1 MTAETQKLQKV
12 LADLGLGSR
21 RQMEQWID
29 AGRVVVDGET
39 AHQGQRVGIESKIE
53 VDGKQLRNLDI
64 PRTTRILVMNKKV
77 GEIVARR
84 DPENRPSV
92 FSHLPKLAT
101 GRWISVGRLDM
112 NTSGLLLFTNH
123 GLIAHRLMH
132 PSSVIDREY
141 AVRVMGKLSDSQLES
156 LKKGALI
163 DDSWCRFSDIQYY
176 DGSGLNHWYH
186 VVLMEGRNKEV
197 RRLFEH
203 IGTKV
208 SRLKR
213 VRFGPVVLPKAM
225 PTGKLREMDSK
236 DVAAM
241 STWLDVPAI
250 VRSNKDSSRHT
261 RGSLLIPYPGLDTRH
276 LDPNEV

>member
-1 MTAETQKLQKV
+1 MTADTQKLQKV

-29 AGRVVVDGET
+29 AGRIVVDGET

-53 VDGKQLRNLDI
+53 VDGKQLRGLDT
-64 PRTTRILVMNKKV
+64 PRNTRILVMNKKV
-77 GEIVARR
+77 GEIVARK
-84 DPENRPSV
+84 DPDNRPSV
-92 FSHLPKLAT
+92 FSRLPKLAT

-123 GLIAHRLMH
+123 GLVAHRLMH

-141 AVRVMGKLSDSQLES
+141 AVRVIGKLSDTKLET
-156 LKKGALI
+156 LKNGALI
-163 DDSWCRFSDIQYY
+163 DSSWCRFSDIQYY

-203 IGTKV
+203 VGSKV

-213 VRFGPVVLPKAM
+213 VRFGPVVLPRAM
-225 PTGKLREMDSK
+225 PTGKLREMDAN
-236 DVAAM
+236 DVAAICTWVDV
-241 STWLDVPAI
+241 STFVKTTTD
-250 VRSNKDSSRHT
+250 SNRPTKDSF
-261 RGSLLIPYPGLDTRH
+261 LIPYPGLDTRH
-276 LDPNEV
+276 LVSNES

>member
-1 MTAETQKLQKV
+1 MTADTQKLQKV
-12 LADLGLGSR
+12 LADSGLGSR
-21 RQMEQWID
+21 RQMEKWID
-29 AGRVVVDGET
+29 AGRVVVDGKV

-53 VDGKQLRNLDI
+53 VDGNQLRNLDT
-64 PRTTRILVMNKKV
+64 PRITRILVMNKKV
-77 GEIVARR
+77 GEIVARK
-84 DPENRPSV
+84 DPEHRPSV
-92 FSHLPKLAT
+92 FSHLPKLGT

-112 NTSGLLLFTNH
+112 NTSGLLLFTNQ
-123 GLIAHRLMH
+123 GLVAHRLMH

-141 AVRVMGKLSDSQLES
+141 AVRVIGKLSDSKLES
-156 LKKGALI
+156 LKNGALI

-203 IGTKV
+203 VGSKV

-225 PTGKLREMDSK
+225 PTGKMREMDAK
-236 DVAAM
+236 DVAAIC
-241 STWLDVPAI
+241 TWLEVPT
-250 VRSNKDSSRHT
+250 VVKDTTDST
-261 RGSLLIPYPGLDTRH
+261 RRYKGSVLIPYPGLDTRH
-276 LDPNEV
+276 IVSNES

>member
-236 DVAAM
+236 DVAAL
-241 STWLDVPAI
+241 STWLDVPAV
-250 VRSNKDSSRHT
+250 VRETQDST
-261 RGSLLIPYPGLDTRH
+261 RRKTGSLLIPYPGLDTRH
-276 LDPNEV
+276 LDSNDL

>member
-1 MTAETQKLQKV
+1 MTSDTQKLQKV

-21 RQMEQWID
+21 RQMEKWID
-29 AGRVVVDGET
+29 AGRIVVDGQA
-39 AHQGQRVGIESKIE
+39 AHQGQRVGTESQIE
-53 VDGKQLRNLDI
+53 VDGKPLRNLDS

-84 DPENRPSV
+84 DPENRPTV
-92 FSHLPKLAT
+92 FSHLPKLST
-101 GRWISVGRLDM
+101 GRWVAVGRLDM
-112 NTSGLLLFTNH
+112 NTSGLLMFTNH
-123 GLIAHRLMH
+123 GLVAHRLMH

-141 AVRVMGKLSDSQLES
+141 AVRVMGELSDSQLETV
-156 LKKGALI
+156 KKGAFI
-163 DDSWCRFSDIQYY
+163 DNSWCRFSDIQYY

-203 IGTKV
+203 VGFKV

-225 PTGKLREMDSK
+225 PTGKLREMDAK

-241 STWLDVPAI
+241 CTWLEVPA
-250 VRSNKDSSRHT
+250 VVKDTTDSTRRSK
-261 RGSLLIPYPGLDTRH
+261 GSLLIPYPGLDTRH
-276 LDPNEV
+276 IVSNES